1 MERRGEQKDGL
12 EKKKRL
18 GGGRIVESWRRQR
31 VGFRKIRW
39 RENEEP
45 QQEAEGWKVER
56 RSLLEAEGGRKE
68 KDGGGVMMR
77 RGKSERERSTLRL
90 YINAWNNKEWGN
102 LRLALRTVS
111 NSRFV
116 PRHTAWPPFL
126 LLYLASQC
134 HQMRS
139 QRRTVNASGRKGG
152 GVFMAGEKKGVGGGV
167 QVKPAF
173 VFLNWWLAT
182 IQLHC
187 PHKPTEVFCCVR
199 SCERTC
205 FSLFEISTRKL
216 KHHQLQFKI
225 CV

>member
-12 EKKKRL
+12 EKKKKRL
-18 GGGRIVESWRRQR
+18 GGGRIVESWRRLR
-31 VGFRKIRW
+31 EWALGKLDG
-39 RENEEP
+39 ENEEP

-56 RSLLEAEGGRKE
+56 RSLLEAEGGRKG

-111 NSRFV
+111 NS
-116 PRHTAWPPFL
+116 HTAWPPFL

-152 GVFMAGEKKGVGGGV
+152 GVFMAGEKKGVGGGC
-167 QVKPAF
+167 A
-173 VFLNWWLAT
+173 
-182 IQLHC
+182 
-187 PHKPTEVFCCVR
+187 
-199 SCERTC
+199 S
-205 FSLFEISTRKL
+205 
-216 KHHQLQFKI
+216 
-225 CV
+225 